1 MSQLAWFLETYLSN
15 KKTMIDLSIKENVMK
30 IEQKIFWSIETFLV
44 EKWPDIFWAIT
55 ILIIWFIISYLIYK
69 FTIFLFKKF
78 RIIELIDKL
87 DIEFE
92 EEEKSK
98 SKNNL
103 DNKNIKRKFSE
114 VFWKKIKIDKV
125 VAKASSYYVFLLFFR
140 WSVTKFT
147 NDVETFLDDLLSY
160 LPSLFIWIFVL
171 FFGIR
176 FANFVYDV
184 VYHSMNIT
192 KQKTLSKVLAMWAKV
207 IILFFTL
214 IVVLNYTKLV
224 DQVIINTI
232 LTWFI
237 AMLTIAWGLAFW
249 LWWKDIAREI
259 LESFRK

>member
-1 MSQLAWFLETYLSN
+1 
-15 KKTMIDLSIKENVMK
+15 MIDLNIKENIIK
-30 IEQKIFWSIETFLV
+30 IEKQIFWSIENFLL
-44 EKWPDIFWAIT
+44 EKWPDIFWAFI
-55 ILIIWFIISYLIYK
+55 ILVIWFFISLLIYRG
-69 FTIFLFKKF
+69 IVLLFKKF
-78 RIIELIDKL
+78 KIMELIDKL
-87 DIEFE
+87 DIDFGDD
-92 EEEKSK
+92 EKSTHSVSPK
-98 SKNNL
+98 GRGVAADL
-103 DNKNIKRKFSE
+103 LNKEIKQRKKFSE

-176 FANFVYDV
+176 FANFIYDV

-192 KQKTLSKVLAMWAKV
+192 KQKTLSKVLAMWAKI

-232 LTWFI
+232 LTGFI
-237 AMLTIAWGLAFW
+237 AMLTIAWGLGN
-249 LWWKDIAREI
+249 KKTC
-259 LESFRK
+259 S

>member
-1 MSQLAWFLETYLSN
+1 
-15 KKTMIDLSIKENVMK
+15 MINLNIKENILK
-30 IEQKIFWSIETFLV
+30 IEQKIFWNIESFLV
-44 EKWPDIFWAIT
+44 EKWPDIFWAFV
-55 ILIIWFIISYLIYK
+55 ILTIWFAISFLIYK
-69 FTIFLFKKF
+69 FIMFLFKKF
-78 RIIELIDKL
+78 KIIELIDKL

-92 EEEKSK
+92 NEEKINTEK
-98 SKNNL
+98 DLKT
-103 DNKNIKRKFSE
+103 KKPKKKFSD
-114 VFWKKIKIDKV
+114 VFWKTIKIDKV

-147 NDVETFLDDLLSY
+147 NEVETFLDDLLSY

-176 FANFVYDV
+176 FANFIHDV

-192 KQKTLSKVLAMWAKV
+192 KQKTLSKVLAMWAKI

-224 DQVIINTI
+224 DKTIINTI

-237 AMLTIAWGLAFW
+237 AMITIAGWLAFG